1 MDLNLLKALDALL
14 DERNV
19 TRAAERLGITQPA
32 MSGMLTRLRDS
43 FDDPLFSRTQ
53 RGIIPTQRALD
64 LSKPVKQVLREIDAL
79 LQPPVFVPST
89 ATLTFT
95 IAATDYALR
104 AIAVPFLSAL
114 KVKAPRIKVSLLPVE
129 NERIHSQLE
138 RGQIDLALL
147 TPDST
152 PLDLHA
158 RELFEE
164 HYVCVMRE
172 DHPAANGRKLT
183 LTEFCAL
190 DHALVSYEGGGFY
203 GITDDVLEQLGAQ
216 REVTLSVK
224 SFLILPE
231 ILRSSDMVAV
241 LPSRLVS
248 GMQGLAISEP
258 PIAVPGFTKIA
269 AWHER
274 THHDSAHR
282 WIRELLF
289 MACADRK

>member
-1 MDLNLLKALDALL
+1 
-14 DERNV
+14 
-19 TRAAERLGITQPA
+19 
-32 MSGMLTRLRDS
+32 
-43 FDDPLFSRTQ
+43 
-53 RGIIPTQRALD
+53 
-64 LSKPVKQVLREIDAL
+64 
-79 LQPPVFVPST
+79 
-89 ATLTFT
+89 
-95 IAATDYALR
+95 
-104 AIAVPFLSAL
+104 
-114 KVKAPRIKVSLLPVE
+114 
-129 NERIHSQLE
+129 
-138 RGQIDLALL
+138 
-147 TPDST
+147 
-152 PLDLHA
+152 
-158 RELFEE
+158 
-164 HYVCVMRE
+164 MRE

-183 LTEFCAL
+183 LKEFCAL

-203 GITDDVLEQLGAQ
+203 GITDDVLEQLGAI

-248 GMQGLAISEP
+248 GMEGLAISEP